1 MPWHEESAPRAVREH
16 VYQVT
21 QGLGLDMLSVG
32 PPMELVPAPGERL
45 EIASVGKVYDLLVAA
60 LRRIPA
66 NPSGT
71 ASPTERTPGR
81 SSGLVT
87 T

>member
-1 MPWHEESAPRAVREH
+1 MI
-16 VYQVT
+16 
-21 QGLGLDMLSVG
+21 SVG
-32 PPMELVPAPGERL
+32 PTIEHVHSPDERL
-45 EIASVGKVYDLLVAA
+45 EIASVGKVYDLLVAT
-60 LRRIPA
+60 LQRIPA